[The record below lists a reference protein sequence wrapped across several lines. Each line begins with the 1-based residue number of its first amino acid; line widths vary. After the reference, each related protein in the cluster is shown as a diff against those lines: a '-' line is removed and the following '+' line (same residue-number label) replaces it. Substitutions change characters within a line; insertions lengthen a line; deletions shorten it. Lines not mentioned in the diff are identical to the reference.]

1 MIEDW
6 ERSKAANTELL
17 TMLLHDKPVV
27 TLDALLQA
35 SLNHARLVNRMKIE
49 LINRDKAIQAGKK

>member
-17 TMLLHDKPVV
+17 TMLLLDKPAV